1 MTQRSGLLQ
10 RSGNPK
16 ANPTA
21 KLAARE
27 AGGVA
32 VDLARLQR
40 FAEDRLGYLC
50 EFDWKPE
57 ATAGGQWI
65 WVEEEPKVYKTKGKG
80 KGKGVK
86 GGKAKGKGK
95 RSLGLDELTRV
106 KCWL

>member
-1 MTQRSGLLQ
+1 MVVLVCFCGLLTL
-10 RSGNPK
+10 RH
-16 ANPTA
+16 
-21 KLAARE
+21 
-27 AGGVA
+27 
-32 VDLARLQR
+32 RLQR

-95 RSLGLDELTRV
+95 RSLGPERGFREDNG
-106 KCWL
+106 